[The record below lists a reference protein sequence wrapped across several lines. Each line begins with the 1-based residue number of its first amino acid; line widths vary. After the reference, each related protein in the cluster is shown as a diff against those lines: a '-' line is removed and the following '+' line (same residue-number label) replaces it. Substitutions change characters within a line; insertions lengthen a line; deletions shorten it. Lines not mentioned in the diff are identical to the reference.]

1 MRFKRLLALL
11 LAAALAL
18 AVLVGCGSGQQS
30 AAQALLKLL
39 DGKYP
44 NISIEIDPELEADL
58 RQAISQAEAEN
69 AGDDAAAIRAALEKL
84 VGSTV
89 TFRYLGE
96 GQQGDTT
103 FDLVFY
109 AGTDPDKAAQA
120 AYSQWNVTFSNVPDD
135 GKYGTGLAMVETEN
149 GIWMLVKAT
158 VEKAGTVDKPDKD
171 DDEPETQEPPE
182 QEKGYTEV
190 TDSNGNVTGYTV
202 NTEDGLQNLFTG
214 GNPDEALRNA
224 RENDFADIT
233 ITLKAG
239 TSYTVDATGPLAD
252 TFNGTLQGENG
263 AKIILSD
270 TTRTQGLFNT
280 IGTNGKVLNVDIE
293 VSGTINVNTI
303 GSRDVANVGAV
314 AGTNNGTIQNCDV
327 TGSTGSTIQ
336 GDNYN
341 DNVGGIVGCNYGTI
355 KSCSSAAAVKNG
367 KNTGGIAGSNSVN
380 SGKSGTIT
388 NCCSTGTV
396 TSDINNSNTGGVVG
410 DNNGATITACY
421 STGNI
426 TSNGEYSSYAGG
438 VAGAN
443 MLKPGSGNGQI
454 IACYSTGKVSGTTA
468 GGVVGWNST
477 SSAVIACY
485 HADGEVSRS
494 IEGGTAGG
502 VVGQNGSEASP
513 GQITAC
519 YWSGIV
525 EGGKGIGYPESDDN
539 ATKITG
545 EGKEW
550 DALVKAMKDKG
561 YNLEGTWQNPTG
573 LTPIT

>member
-44 NISIEIDPELEADL
+44 NISIEIDPDLEANL

-69 AGDDAAAIRAALEKL
+69 AGDDDAVIRAALEKL
-84 VGSTV
+84 VGSTI
-89 TFRYLGE
+89 TFRYLGD
-96 GQQGDTT
+96 GQKGDTA

-109 AGTDPDKAAQA
+109 AGSDPDKAAQA

-135 GKYGTGLAMVETEN
+135 GKYTAALAMVQAEN
-149 GIWMLVKAT
+149 GCFALVKAT
-158 VEKAGTVDKPDKD
+158 VDKAGTVDKPDKD

-182 QEKGYTEV
+182 QEKGYTEM
-190 TDSNGNVTGYTV
+190 TDGNGNVTYTV
-202 NTEDGLQNLFTG
+202 KAENGLQELFVDKGT
-214 GNPDEALRNA
+214 AA
-224 RENDFADIT
+224 ASAT
-233 ITLKAG
+233 ITLTTDQTITG
-239 TSYTVDATGPLAD
+239 TALLTD
-252 TFNGTLQGENG
+252 TFSGTLTGNG
-263 AKIILSD
+263 HTI
-270 TTRTQGLFNT
+270 TMEGTREQGLFNT
-280 IGTNGKVLNVDIE
+280 IDTSGKVLNVDIE

-303 GSRDVANVGAV
+303 DSSDVANVGAV

-327 TGSTGSTIQ
+327 TGSTIQ

-341 DNVGGIVGCNYGTI
+341 DNVGGIVGYNYGTI

-367 KNTGGIAGSNSVN
+367 QNTGGIAGSNSVN

-396 TSDINNSNTGGVVG
+396 TSDNSNSNTGGVVG
-410 DNNGATITACY
+410 YNEGATITACC
-421 STGNI
+421 SLGDI
-426 TSNGEYSSYAGG
+426 PSSGEYFSITGG
-438 VAGAN
+438 VAGTN
-443 MLKPGSGNGQI
+443 MSQYGSDNRQI
-454 IACYSTGKVSGTTA
+454 IACYSTGKVSGTTV

-485 HADGEVSRS
+485 HADGEVSGS
-494 IEGGTAGG
+494 FAGG
-502 VVGQNGSEASP
+502 VVGQNGSLEIP

-519 YWSGIV
+519 YWSGYSGLGV
-525 EGGKGIGYPESDDN
+525 GSGTQSGVTKVDSTTTDWAAATEAMNDACGGQYSD
-539 ATKITG
+539 
-545 EGKEW
+545 
-550 DALVKAMKDKG
+550 
-561 YNLEGTWQNPTG
+561 GTPPKLKWEN
-573 LTPIT
+573 